1 MGRPKGAENRDKP
14 WRSAIRKA
22 VHELRAADGDDKKVK
37 ALGLLADRLVTK
49 GLEGDIAAIK
59 EIGDRLD
66 GKAVQGVGLDVA
78 VTVTAI
84 ERTIVDPVEPKLAGE
99 SPTLIDGKPMDAE

>member
-1 MGRPKGAENRDKP
+1 MGRPKGAENKDKP
-14 WRSAIRKA
+14 WRNALRKA

-59 EIGDRLD
+59 EIGDRY
-66 GKAVQGVGLDVA
+66 
-78 VTVTAI
+78 TVLSRIEGSNPSPTAI
-84 ERTIVDPVEPKLAGE
+84 L
-99 SPTLIDGKPMDAE
+99 KPLL